1 MTKSMKY
8 SGKFIGAALAG
19 ALLVACASSNDA
31 YEAPSYASMYDGDT
45 YRVICTGG
53 ENRDIYVR
61 YNALDTFYRSDGSLK
76 PRDEFCRENAVGAS
90 QR

>member
-1 MTKSMKY
+1 MTRPITY
-8 SGKFIGAALAG
+8 RLKFIAPALAG
-19 ALLVACASSNDA
+19 VLLTACASSNDA

-45 YRVICTGG
+45 YRVICTGT

-61 YNALDTFYRSDGSLK
+61 YNALDTFYNPDGSLK
-76 PRDEFCRENAVGAS
+76 SRDHFCQENASGAS